1 MLKLRKYKKKKIS
14 TYISLSLTIIIL
26 SIIIAILLITFLS
39 NKFKKVLLPIAIS
52 DTRKIVTMVIN
63 ASVTDKVMN
72 MLKEKEIYTIQYDGE
87 NINMINYNSYEVN
100 RLLREI
106 TYNIENS
113 FKELEQG
120 NIDAL
125 NSSLSRNN
133 NNLLKKGTIGS
144 VPLGIIFDNPI
155 LNNIG
160 PYIDIKFTYL
170 GDIKSNIETSIK
182 PYGINNA
189 LISLSVF
196 VEVSSQITLPL
207 VTERVTISNE
217 IPISINII
225 EGKVPEGYIY
235 SYK

>member
-1 MLKLRKYKKKKIS
+1 MLKLRKYKKKKIN

-39 NKFKKVLLPIAIS
+39 NKFKKVLLPIAVS

-72 MLKEKEIYTIQYDGE
+72 MLKEKEIYTIQYEGE

-120 NIDAL
+120 NIDVL
-125 NSSLSRNN
+125 NSSLSRNDN
-133 NNLLKKGTIGS
+133 NSLKKGTIGS

-160 PYIDIKFTYL
+160 PYIDIILEILK
-170 GDIKSNIETSIK
+170 
-182 PYGINNA
+182 
-189 LISLSVF
+189 V
-196 VEVSSQITLPL
+196 TLKQVL
-207 VTERVTISNE
+207 NHME
-217 IPISINII
+217 
-225 EGKVPEGYIY
+225 
-235 SYK
+235 

>member
-1 MLKLRKYKKKKIS
+1 
-14 TYISLSLTIIIL
+14 
-26 SIIIAILLITFLS
+26 
-39 NKFKKVLLPIAIS
+39 
-52 DTRKIVTMVIN
+52 
-63 ASVTDKVMN
+63 
-72 MLKEKEIYTIQYDGE
+72 
-87 NINMINYNSYEVN
+87 MINYNSYEVN

-125 NSSLSRNN
+125 NSSLSRND

-170 GDIKSNIETSIK
+170 GDIKSNIETSVK

-196 VEVSSQITLPL
+196 VEVSNQITLPL